1 MRNGSPRPCER
12 RGAGRDRLLR
22 RLVSTD
28 TIGCTLDAP
37 QQVSVGGSKRPGAP
51 QRIDGK
57 VGADNNNNNDNKGFN
72 DLFGFVGASVH
83 EDEPSSIC
91 DGLHAPDE
99 HRLRSDGQ
107 CVEAGQPALWVALRL
122 RGGGDDKKDDE
133 GGSSQQFGKEGRRA
147 RTRAC
152 SRA

>member
-1 MRNGSPRPCER
+1 MRNASPRPCER

-37 QQVSVGGSKRPGAP
+37 QQVSVGGSKRPCAP

-57 VGADNNNNNDNKGFN
+57 VGADNNNSNKGFN

-91 DGLHAPDE
+91 DGLHAATRPMSTGTDLMASAS
-99 HRLRSDGQ
+99 RQGNL
-107 CVEAGQPALWVALRL
+107 L
-122 RGGGDDKKDDE
+122 
-133 GGSSQQFGKEGRRA
+133 FGWRCG
-147 RTRAC
+147 
-152 SRA
+152 